1 MTILLTGATGFVGS
15 AITQH
20 LHQQSP
26 SLIAA
31 VRHVTDSLPSSIQQ
45 ISIGDLLPNTDWTL
59 ALHNV
64 DTIIH
69 LAARVHVMHD
79 TAIAPL
85 TEFRRTNTAAT
96 LNLAQQAA
104 TAGVRRLIYLSSI
117 KVNGEATTLGQPF
130 TAEETPPNL
139 PLSGEGQ
146 ETASLH
152 SSPDKGRPGR
162 VSSKGAT
169 LDPYAQSKQEAE
181 QGLRE
186 IAEKTGLEIV
196 IIRPPLVYG
205 AGVKGNFLQMM
216 NWLHKGIPLPLGNIH
231 NQRSLVA
238 LPNLIDLIT
247 TCIDH
252 PAAANQTFL
261 VSDGEDLST
270 TELLQRLSHA
280 LGKPARLLPIPQS
293 WLETTLT
300 LLGKRSIAQRLCGN
314 LQVDI
319 SKTRDLLS
327 WTPPISVDEALHQ
340 TAQTY
345 LQQSR
350 TS

>member
-1 MTILLTGATGFVGS
+1 MILITGATGFVGS
-15 AITQH
+15 ALIQH
-20 LHQQSP
+20 LHQQGHT
-26 SLIAA
+26 LTAA
-31 VRHVTDSLPSSIQQ
+31 VRRVTDSLPPNIQQ
-45 ISIGDLLPNTDWTL
+45 IPIGDLHPDTDWTP
-59 ALHNV
+59 ALNNV

-79 TAIAPL
+79 TATDPL

-117 KVNGEATTLGQPF
+117 KVNGESTAPGQPF

-139 PLSGEGQ
+139 PLSGEEQ
-146 ETASLH
+146 ETVPPLN
-152 SSPDKGRPGR
+152 SSPDKGRLGG
-162 VSSKGAT
+162 VSSND
-169 LDPYAQSKQEAE
+169 LDPYGQSKQEAE

-186 IAEKTGLEIV
+186 IAEQTGLEIV

-205 AGVKGNFLQMM
+205 AGVKANFHNMM
-216 NWLHKGIPLPLGNIH
+216 HWLHKGIPLPLGNIH

-261 VSDGEDLST
+261 VADGEDLST
-270 TELLQRLSHA
+270 TELLQRLSRA

-293 WLETTLT
+293 WLETALT
-300 LLGKRSIAQRLCGN
+300 LLGKRAIAQRLCGN

-319 SKTRDLLS
+319 SKTRDLLD
-327 WTPPISVDEALHQ
+327 WTPPISVDEALRQ
-340 TAQTY
+340 TAQAY
-345 LQQSR
+345 LQSQR
-350 TS
+350 

>member
-1 MTILLTGATGFVGS
+1 MHKSILLTGATGFVGS
-15 AITQH
+15 ALTQH
-20 LHQQSP
+20 LHQQGHT
-26 SLIAA
+26 LTAA
-31 VRHVTDSLPSSIQQ
+31 VRRVTDSVPSSIQQ
-45 ISIGDLLPNTDWTL
+45 TPIGDLLPNTVWTPVL
-59 ALHNV
+59 NDVNTL
-64 DTIIH
+64 IH
-69 LAARVHVMHD
+69 LAAQVPEKNT
-79 TAIAPL
+79 TAQQL
-85 TEFRRTNTAAT
+85 NTVNHLAT

-104 TAGVRRLIYLSSI
+104 TAGVRRLIFLSSI
-117 KVNGEATTLGQPF
+117 KVNGESTAPRQPF
-130 TAEETPPNL
+130 TASTS
-139 PLSGEGQ
+139 LSHHAVNCPSTTLRAQ
-146 ETASLH
+146 TRSL
-152 SSPDKGRPGR
+152 SVVEVDS
-162 VSSKGAT
+162 
-169 LDPYAQSKQEAE
+169 YAQSKREAE
-181 QGLRE
+181 QGLRK
-186 IAEKTGLEIV
+186 IAQQTGIEIV

-205 AGVKGNFLQMM
+205 AGVKGNFLQLM

-270 TELLQRLSHA
+270 TELLQRLSRA

-293 WLETTLT
+293 WLETTLN
-300 LLGKRSIAQRLCGN
+300 LLSKHAIAQRLCGN

-340 TAQTY
+340 TAQIY

>member
-1 MTILLTGATGFVGS
+1 MMLLTGATGFIGS
-15 AITQH
+15 ALTQH
-20 LHQQSP
+20 LYQQNHS
-26 SLIAA
+26 IKVA
-31 VRHVTDSLPSSIQQ
+31 VRRIHNTQPSTIQQ
-45 ISIGDLLPNTDWTL
+45 KLVGDLLLYTNWTNTFND
-59 ALHNV
+59 V

-69 LAARVHVMHD
+69 LAARAHILKD
-79 TAIAPL
+79 QATNPL
-85 TEFRRTNTAAT
+85 AAFRETNTYAT

-104 TAGVRRLIYLSSI
+104 NAGVRRFIFISSI
-117 KVNGEATTLGQPF
+117 GVNGNQTYAEPF
-130 TAEETPPNL
+130 TAEDTPNPA
-139 PLSGEGQ
+139 E
-146 ETASLH
+146 
-152 SSPDKGRPGR
+152 
-162 VSSKGAT
+162 
-169 LDPYAQSKQEAE
+169 PYAQSKHEAE
-181 QGLRE
+181 IGLRQ
-186 IAEKTGLEIV
+186 IAIETGMEVV

-205 AGVKGNFLQMM
+205 ANAPGNFGQLI
-216 NWLHKGIPLPLGNIH
+216 KTVARGIPLPLGNIH

-261 VSDGEDLST
+261 VSDDEDLST

-300 LLGKRSIAQRLCGN
+300 LLGKRSITQRLYGN

-319 SKTRDLLS
+319 SKTRDLLG
-327 WTPPISVDEALHQ
+327 WIPPISVDEALRQ

>member
-1 MTILLTGATGFVGS
+1 MQLLMTGSSGFIGSSLLLVLKSIRSFSVTTVIRNKKNQDGAEDRSIIMNT
-15 AITQH
+15 IN
-20 LHQQSP
+20 
-26 SLIAA
+26 
-31 VRHVTDSLPSSIQQ
+31 RDSDWS
-45 ISIGDLLPNTDWTL
+45 DALLDINT
-59 ALHNV
+59 V
-64 DTIIH
+64 IH
-69 LAARVHVMHD
+69 LAARAHILKD
-79 TAIAPL
+79 QATNPL
-85 TEFRRTNTAAT
+85 ATFRETNAYAT

-104 TAGVRRLIYLSSI
+104 NAGVRRFIFISSI
-117 KVNGEATTLGQPF
+117 GVNGNQTYAKPF
-130 TAEETPPNL
+130 TADDIPTPA
-139 PLSGEGQ
+139 E
-146 ETASLH
+146 
-152 SSPDKGRPGR
+152 
-162 VSSKGAT
+162 
-169 LDPYAQSKQEAE
+169 PYAQSKHEAE
-181 QGLRE
+181 IGLRQ
-186 IAEKTGLEIV
+186 IAIKTGMEVV

-205 AGVKGNFLQMM
+205 ANAPGNFGQLI
-216 NWLHKGIPLPLGNIH
+216 KIVARGIPLPLGNIH

-252 PAAANQTFL
+252 PTAANQTFL

-293 WLETTLT
+293 WLETALG
-300 LLGKRSIAQRLCGN
+300 LLGKHAIAQRLCGN

-327 WTPPISVDEALHQ
+327 WTPPVSVDEALRQ

-345 LQQSR
+345 LQQQSR